1 MHVLVL
7 DICLLDRFSCNVYP
21 PQVPPGPAK
30 DQPEGVR
37 EGMHPPVTGVT
48 GPGRVEVQ
56 DPHHFDVAYQ
66 DVVAYHPQP
75 LVSVMIPTYLLLASL
90 F

>member
-1 MHVLVL
+1 MHVSVL
-7 DICLLDRFSCNVYP
+7 NICLLDRFSFNGYP
-21 PQVPPGPAK
+21 PQVPPAPAN
-30 DQPEGVR
+30 DQLEDIR
-37 EGMHPPVTGVT
+37 EGMHPPVTSVA
-48 GPGRVEVQ
+48 GPGRLGVQ

-66 DVVAYHPQP
+66 GVVAYHPQP